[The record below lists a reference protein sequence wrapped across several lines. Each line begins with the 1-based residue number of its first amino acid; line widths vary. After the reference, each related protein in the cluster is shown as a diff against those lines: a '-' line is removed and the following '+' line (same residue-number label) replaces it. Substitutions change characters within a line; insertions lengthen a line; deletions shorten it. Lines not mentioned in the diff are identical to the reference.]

1 MDIAK
6 DGLSLV
12 QVPQNLRQKVLSERR
27 KVS

>member
-1 MDIAK
+1 MDITK